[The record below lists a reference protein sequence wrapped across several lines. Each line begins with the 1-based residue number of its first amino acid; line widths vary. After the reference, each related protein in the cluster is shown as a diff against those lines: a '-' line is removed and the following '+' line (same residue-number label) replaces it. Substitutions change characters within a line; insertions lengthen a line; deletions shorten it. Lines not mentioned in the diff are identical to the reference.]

1 MTIKNV
7 AVRAV
12 SLWRQLCETSKRLVY
27 GLYNSREELILLA
40 FFAVML
46 WLGLILL
53 SLDARGQ
60 DKFYSFPSRSAEG
73 ARANAQLQALHGT
86 QQQQRQRVAAL
97 QAAID
102 GSLTTIMSNLA
113 ALQAVA
119 DASMSAVFDCGNQ
132 GMITGPL
139 HPTANPQDC
148 LPSLSIDSTGLTL
161 FSQPTRH
168 QQGVIL
174 GDNPT
179 CNAASEG
186 MLRYVSS
193 QKSIMLCTG
202 GTWIEVGAVP
212 AASGVFTPVTNANLD
227 QTYTS
232 NGVSLSGF
240 FGTRTAT
247 ASNGAII
254 LVNGSP
260 QGSSAPVEAG
270 NTVALRMTSAST
282 FNTAKSTTLSISSF
296 AQTWSVTTRPQD
308 TTPNSFSFPSLT
320 NQALNTLVT
329 SSAVTVSGFDGPLTV
344 SVSGTGNPQLQVGGG
359 AWVTSATVNP
369 GNTVRLRLTTANGY
383 GAPRSAQVTL
393 GTYSTSWSAT
403 TATVS
408 YSSWS
413 GWSGCSASCGGGTQS
428 RTRTCNL
435 SSGGTV
441 ACSLCGGVCSETQSC
456 NTGSCGCPSIGALY
470 QGGRCAGV
478 GVGAVIAALPNT
490 AIQATWWDAIGTCN
504 IRGGGWFLPNMSQLG
519 SIYTH
524 RAALGYGAG
533 AFWSSQEVDATTG
546 WTMGFTAGAHN
557 PYPKIN
563 LATVVCARIAN

>member
-1 MTIKNV
+1 
-7 AVRAV
+7 
-12 SLWRQLCETSKRLVY
+12 
-27 GLYNSREELILLA
+27 
-40 FFAVML
+40 ML
-46 WLGLILL
+46 WLSLILF
-53 SLDARGQ
+53 SMAAYGQ
-60 DKFYSFPSRSAEG
+60 NKFYSFPGRGAEA

-86 QQQQRQRVAAL
+86 QQQQQQHLAAL
-97 QAAID
+97 QAAVD
-102 GSLTTIMSNLA
+102 SSLTTIASNLG
-113 ALQAVA
+113 ALQAA
-119 DASMSAVFDCGNQ
+119 ANASMSAVFGCGNQ
-132 GMITGPL
+132 GMIAGPL

-148 LPSLSIDSTGLTL
+148 LPSLSIDSAGLTL

-168 QQGVIL
+168 QRGAIL

-179 CNAASEG
+179 CNAANEG

-202 GTWIEVGAVP
+202 ATWIEVGAAP

-247 ASNGAII
+247 ASNGATI

-270 NTVALRMTSAST
+270 STVALRMTSAST

-308 TTPNSFSFPSLT
+308 TTPNSFTFPNLT
-320 NQALNTLVT
+320 NQALDTLVT
-329 SSAVTVSGFDGPLTV
+329 SSPVTVSGFDGPLTI
-344 SVSGTGNPQLQVGGG
+344 SVSGTGSPQLQVGGG
-359 AWVTSATVNP
+359 AWVTSAAVNP
-369 GNTVRLRLTTANGY
+369 GNTVSLRLTTGNSY
-383 GAPRSAQVTL
+383 GATRSAQVTL
-393 GTYSTSWSAT
+393 GTYSTSWSAA

-413 GWSGCSASCGGGTQS
+413 GWSSCSTGCGGGTQS

-441 ACSLCGGVCSETQSC
+441 ACSLCGGVCAESQAC
-456 NTGSCGCPSIGALY
+456 NTQACGCTSIGESVCLSGVCGKCMTTGTSNIWLAGTFSGVSTWNNATS
-470 QGGRCAGV
+470 GGCS
-478 GVGAVIAALPNT
+478 
-490 AIQATWWDAIGTCN
+490 
-504 IRGGGWFLPNMSQLG
+504 GWSMPTPAQVDFVYSN
-519 SIYTH
+519 
-524 RAALGYGAG
+524 RAAFGSGYMPPHGPVYM
-533 AFWSSQEVDATTG
+533 SSQQGWGRDFDTGAYIGLNPDAQA
-546 WTMGFTAGAHN
+546 WLFCVRLM
-557 PYPKIN
+557 P
-563 LATVVCARIAN
+563 